1 MIPKCAETP
10 SQLWIEKYVFI
21 TIYLSLS
28 FGAQETY
35 NGYRG
40 QGRWPKVQFSL
51 FQKPIFASS
60 NSFKSILVHFCYEIC
75 INHHLLNIFNPVD
88 STRNSNIFPL
98 IKISDIF
105 NTNQWNY
112 D

>member
-35 NGYRG
+35 NGYKG
-40 QGRWPKVQFSL
+40 QGRWPKVQLSL
-51 FQKPIFASS
+51 FQKPIYVSS
-60 NSFKSILVHFCYEIC
+60 NSFRAILVHFCYEIC
-75 INHHLLNIFNPVD
+75 MTIICWILSIQLIQQVIQIF
-88 STRNSNIFPL
+88 SH
-98 IKISDIF
+98 
-105 NTNQWNY
+105 
-112 D
+112 